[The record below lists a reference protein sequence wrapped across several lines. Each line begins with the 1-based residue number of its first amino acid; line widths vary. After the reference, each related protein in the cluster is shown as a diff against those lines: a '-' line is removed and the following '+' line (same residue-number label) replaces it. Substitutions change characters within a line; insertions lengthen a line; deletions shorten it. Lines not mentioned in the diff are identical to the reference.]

1 MLDSF
6 PREITHDILFRLP
19 IKSLI
24 QCTSVCKP
32 WRSVIVNQSFI
43 QSHLRRTIRFN
54 KQNDIHLLLH
64 HSVSG
69 RSITSVRTHR
79 HTTVAFNEYSEIE
92 FPIALKEEI
101 RNEYLHIVGICNGL
115 VCLADDIVRSGKSF
129 ILWNPFISK
138 SVTLPSPGIT
148 FPIYNSRFDAA
159 IGFGYDAMTAD
170 YKVVRVVT
178 PNNELMGPTMAEVY
192 SLATGSWKSLGS
204 VAPQCETYGVKNRS
218 FLMEFFIGLY
228 TLGLLLSVSGD
239 RKSIALFVMNTDS
252 KDFYLEIWVMKEYG
266 SRSTGSRK
274 TFSSGPELVSLDLV
288 SKQMRSL
295 EICGPYCSVD
305 SYEES
310 LLLLDK
316 ADAVSL

>member
-24 QCTSVCKP
+24 QCTSMCKP
-32 WRSVIVNQSFI
+32 WRSVIVNQSF
-43 QSHLRRTIRFN
+43 
-54 KQNDIHLLLH
+54 
-64 HSVSG
+64 SVSKI
-69 RSITSVRTHR
+69 REEVFSVQYDNQ
-79 HTTVAFNEYSEIE
+79 AFNEYSEIE

-101 RNEYLHIVGICNGL
+101 GSEYLHITGICNGL

-129 ILWNPFISK
+129 ILWNPFILK
-138 SVTLPSPGIT
+138 SVILPSPGIT
-148 FPIYNSRFDAA
+148 FPMYNSRFDAA

-170 YKVVRVVT
+170 YKVVGVVA

-192 SLATGSWKSLGS
+192 SLATAWSKSLGS
-204 VAPQCETYGVKNRS
+204 VFFNGVLHWPAVSRASDDHFMLTFDVGNELFYKIS
-218 FLMEFFIGLY
+218 MPTSVWSY

-266 SRSTGSRK
+266 VKESGTKLISLGPQ
-274 TFSSGPELVSLDLV
+274 GPEKLFPRPL
-288 SKQMRSL
+288 
-295 EICGPYCSVD
+295 CF
-305 SYEES
+305 
-310 LLLLDK
+310 
-316 ADAVSL
+316 